1 MQTWDIGKTHKMSD
15 ENETAAVTAETA
27 TEKKRAVSKREV
39 IGSDG
44 AVQDDWI
51 GAAGFRYTSLADDFA
66 VDVMFAELPDEV
78 IRGLAAF
85 GGLTLAGN
93 VTNTVRNGERKGDGP
108 STEREALSAWLENLK
123 AGNWTSP
130 RGEVEA
136 GVGLLAEAVQR
147 AYAKKGKVL
156 DLEAVTERIKALS
169 KDEKAKTRKDPAV
182 KLAMLEIQTERA
194 ARKVAEQAGES
205 GIDALGF

>member
-1 MQTWDIGKTHKMSD
+1 MAD
-15 ENETAAVTAETA
+15 ENEIVADTAA
-27 TEKKRAVSKREV
+27 EKKRAVSKREI
-39 IGSDG
+39 IGNDG

-51 GAAGFRYTSLADDFA
+51 GAAGFRYTSLSDGFA
-66 VDVMFAELPDEV
+66 VDVMFTELPNEV
-78 IRGLAAF
+78 LLGLAAF

-108 STEREALSAWLENLK
+108 STEREALTAWLENLK

-147 AYAKKGKVL
+147 HYAKQGKTVELEVLVEKLKGISK
-156 DLEAVTERIKALS
+156 EQKA
-169 KDEKAKTRKDPAV
+169 TIRKDPGV

-194 ARKVAEQAGES
+194 AKKAAES
-205 GIDALGF
+205 GSDGLAGLDL